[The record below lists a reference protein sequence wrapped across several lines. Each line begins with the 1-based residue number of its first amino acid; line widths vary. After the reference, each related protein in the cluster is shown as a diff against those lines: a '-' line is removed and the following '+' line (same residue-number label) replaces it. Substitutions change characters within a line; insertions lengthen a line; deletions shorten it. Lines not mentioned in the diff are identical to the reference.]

1 VSPTTAIPP
10 IDLAVLEDRLQQRL
24 QERLPEISPL
34 QVSCT
39 LKQHTLLTVVYH
51 PQPVLAHPMRVFR
64 VLEGMFQ
71 AEKLGQRF
79 RGLMYVQVQ
88 GQAQPYAFHNVLP
101 DADWTAADVAD
112 QVRANTP
119 DGLHERGEI
128 ATPPP
133 PPANEMNPIAPPDP
147 LSHNPPAHLPDID
160 EQLEPVEPDLEA
172 EYGVEAEAAARATAG
187 RFVPLEKLHLSD
199 IWVER
204 LSLALIAIGSLLGVG
219 IFLGSLYALSRPCVL
234 LGCENLTQAQTIA
247 EQSVSTLQNPGS
259 GQAVLEAQAQLDRA
273 ILLLEKIPPWSGRH
287 GEAQNLIADYE
298 STANKVDVLVRAL
311 QTANQAA
318 NLTQNPPLPLATW
331 QAAVEEWESAIAQLE
346 TLPPTSPFYAFAR
359 QKIQEYRTN
368 LAVVSQRMTIEQQ
381 AAENLAAAQEA
392 AKIAEVRSGIAQS
405 ATDLQLAYSTWQ
417 TAINALEAIP
427 ADSPLAP
434 EAQQLLA
441 EYKPKA
447 NVARDRQTFE
457 LFANDNYNQALRS
470 AEQAKIAQEQNQ
482 WTQAVSYWRAALN
495 AVKQIPRNSFNYTR
509 AQPLINDYQTAL
521 SRAEARLDGS
531 LLLQKADEELEKVC
545 TLENPRIC
553 LATVNRE
560 KIIVRLTDTY
570 VQKIRTNASRA
581 QSQGNVEAQVDIRE
595 HIVGLEQALE
605 EISDRAGVPLEIYT
619 HNNILVKAHQPR

>member
-1 VSPTTAIPP
+1 MSSTTAIPP

-112 QVRANTP
+112 QVRAHTP

-133 PPANEMNPIAPPDP
+133 PPANEMNPIAPPLAP
-147 LSHNPPAHLPDID
+147 LPDID
-160 EQLEPVEPDLEA
+160 EQLEPVEPAPES
-172 EYGVEAEAAARATAG
+172 ESGVEADEVTGAATSP
-187 RFVPLEKLHLSD
+187 RFGPLEQLHLSD

-234 LGCENLTQAQTIA
+234 LGCENLTQAQAMA

-273 ILLLEKIPPWSGRH
+273 IALLEKIPPWSGRH
-287 GEAQNLIADYE
+287 GEAQTLIADYE

-331 QAAVEEWESAIAQLE
+331 QAAVAEWESAIAQLE
-346 TLPPTSPFYAFAR
+346 TLPPTSPFYRFAR

-381 AAENLAAAQEA
+381 ATENLAAAQEA

-417 TAINALEAIP
+417 TAITALEAIP

-441 EYKPKA
+441 EYQPKA

-470 AEQAKIAQEQNQ
+470 AEQAQIAQEQNQ
-482 WTQAVSYWRAALN
+482 WTQAISHWRAALN

-531 LLLQKADEELEKVC
+531 LLLQRADEELEKIC

-560 KIIVRLTDTY
+560 KITVRLTDTY

-581 QSQGNVEAQVDIRE
+581 QSQGNLEVQVDIRE

-619 HNNILVKAHQPR
+619 HDNILVKAHQPR